1 MIKRL
6 VAVACLI
13 VIVLGFSSPSQAQ
26 LFVGTGAKF
35 QSDVP
40 YLMMVLAVNQSV
52 AELAWGMKH
61 HQVSEPSL
69 RADTETR
76 IFSPVVTLTLD
87 LDFPVKP
94 FISLGGI
101 SISTE
106 ALGAFKGQPFH
117 LLFRKEGAQA
127 GVGLSYTTPDY
138 PITLSGSVNYSTIE
152 PVMPISLIINDEV
165 ETMPMPL
172 PGLGGWRWNIS
183 ARTIVEVEPLLE
195 HFFDALTNGFRSNE
209 AETDEK

>member
-13 VIVLGFSSPSQAQ
+13 VMVFGFSSLSQAQ

-61 HQVSEPSL
+61 HQVSEPNF

-76 IFSPVVTLTLD
+76 IFLPVVTLTLD

-127 GVGLSYTTPDY
+127 GAGLSYTMPDY

-152 PVMPISLIINDEV
+152 PIMPISLIINDKV

-172 PGLGGWRWNIS
+172 PGFSGWGWNLS
-183 ARTIVEVEPLLE
+183 ARTIFELEPLLE
-195 HFFDALTNGFRSNE
+195 NFFDAVVNGFRSNNDE
-209 AETDEK
+209 ADEE